1 MRITI
6 PYMFLT
12 VPGGRNTYADFLATI
27 PDELP
32 RRPPDARE
40 VKEVPDLLAP
50 RIILH
55 MLSCGK
61 TVFAD
66 QRLLGNPHVLDYL
79 TSEMMDRL
87 YRVETGAAAA

>member
-1 MRITI
+1 MKIMI
-6 PYMFLT
+6 PHMFLT
-12 VPGGRNTYADFLATI
+12 VPGGRKAYADFLATI

-32 RRPPDARE
+32 RRAPEARE
-40 VKEVPDLLAP
+40 VKEIGLPKAP

-66 QRLLGNPHVLDYL
+66 QRLLNDPHVLDYL
-79 TSEMMDRL
+79 TSEMLDRL
-87 YRVETGAAAA
+87 YCVETRAVA